1 MKKQSWMWVI
11 FIFSL
16 LVSAC
21 QAAPKATGSMKVL
34 ATETFLADIAQNVA
48 GDRLVVDS
56 LVPLGLDP
64 HAFEP
69 TPKDVAKV
77 SESSILIVNGSGLET
92 WLQPVLDNAGGQ
104 RKMIIASSDL
114 SNRKPQPGEA
124 VGAEAGTDPHFWLD
138 PLNVVQYVK
147 NIQDG
152 LSQADPS
159 GADVY
164 AKNAA
169 AYIIKLKDLDGW
181 IRSQVDTIPPQR
193 RLLVTNHEE
202 FGYFADQYGFKVVGA
217 VIPSFSSEA
226 APSAQ
231 SLVQL
236 TEKIRSTGALAV
248 FLEISS
254 NPQLAEQIAAEAHVK
269 VVTGLVTHSITDSK
283 GSAPTY
289 LDMIR
294 LNVNKI
300 VEALK

>member
-1 MKKQSWMWVI
+1 MKKQTWIGFI

-21 QAAPKATGSMKVL
+21 QAAPKASASMQVL

-48 GDRLVVDS
+48 GDRFVVDS
-56 LVPLGLDP
+56 LVPMGLDP

-69 TPKDVAKV
+69 TPKDVARV
-77 SESSILIVNGSGLET
+77 SESNILIVNGAGLET
-92 WLQPVLDNAGGQ
+92 WLQPVLENAGGQ
-104 RKMIIASSDL
+104 RKMIVASAGL
-114 SNRKPQPGEA
+114 ANRKPQPGE
-124 VGAEAGTDPHFWLD
+124 EAGTDPHFWLD
-138 PLNVVQYVK
+138 PLNVIQYVK
-147 NIQDG
+147 NIQNG

-159 GADVY
+159 GSDTY
-164 AKNAA
+164 AKNAD
-169 AYIIKLKDLDGW
+169 AYIAKLKELDGW

-202 FGYFADQYGFKVVGA
+202 FGYFADRYGFKVVGA

-231 SLVQL
+231 SLAQL
-236 TEKIRSTGALAV
+236 IEKIRSTEAPAV
-248 FLEISS
+248 FLEITA
-254 NPQLAEQIAAEAHVK
+254 NPQLAQQIAAEAHVN
-269 VVTGLVTHSITDSK
+269 VVTGLVTHSLTDSK

-294 LNVNKI
+294 LNVSKI
-300 VEALK
+300 VQALK